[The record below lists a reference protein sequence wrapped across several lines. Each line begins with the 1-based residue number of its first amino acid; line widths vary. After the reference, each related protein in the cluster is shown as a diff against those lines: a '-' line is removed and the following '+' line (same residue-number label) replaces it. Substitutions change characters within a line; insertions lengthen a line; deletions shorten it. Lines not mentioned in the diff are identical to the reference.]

1 MTTLN
6 AGSRETQILAP
17 GTILT
22 ATASAAG
29 AGIVRRFSAG
39 TRDSLENRAISAGGS
54 VRVGPY
60 LEAAEIGVECSAGT
74 VTWSTALPVAQE
86 AAIQALVSEAWMSPA
101 LQALI
106 GVHPTR
112 IFHDDEPLL
121 IDDEPIFHTP
131 D

>member
-1 MTTLN
+1 MSDSNAILQAIRVLKAQGVLPNLN
-6 AGSRETQILAP
+6 QSGN
-17 GTILT
+17 
-22 ATASAAG
+22 AALQ
-29 AGIVRRFSAG
+29 S
-39 TRDSLENRAISAGGS
+39 
-54 VRVGPY
+54 
-60 LEAAEIGVECSAGT
+60 
-74 VTWSTALPVAQE
+74 
-86 AAIQALVSEAWMSPA
+86 LVSEAWMPPA